1 MEQNGF
7 RGVLNA
13 WRKFGALGFA
23 ENLSLRI
30 LSLLLCGR
38 VERKLLLFKN
48 LAESDFD
55 FPAETQ
61 DAFIVRKIVPEET
74 GWDDSMR
81 LKTEPDHYAAFGA
94 FTPDGELAAEG
105 WICFKTFGWRGSDDF
120 GGGRE
125 LEAGDAYFFKDWTA
139 PKYRGR
145 GLHKRILLERL
156 RECALLGFRRAVIRV
171 DGYNRASRRG
181 IVRAGFRIGES
192 FFIMR
197 IFGKTRNGMRYG
209 KKN

>member
-1 MEQNGF
+1 MMDQNGF

-23 ENLSLRI
+23 ENLLLRI
-30 LSLLLCGR
+30 LSLFFCGR
-38 VERKLLLFKN
+38 IEHKLLLFKN

-125 LEAGDAYFFKDWTA
+125 LEAGDAYFSRIGRRRNIADEGCISGFCSSACGNALCWGSAAPLFAWTA
-139 PKYRGR
+139 TTAPRG
-145 GLHKRILLERL
+145 
-156 RECALLGFRRAVIRV
+156 
-171 DGYNRASRRG
+171 
-181 IVRAGFRIGES
+181 GES
-192 FFIMR
+192 FEPVSVSENRFSS
-197 IFGKTRNGMRYG
+197 
-209 KKN
+209 